1 MVVLGPLISDNS
13 IVVQDTA
20 NELCVACIGWTGAHR
35 FASDYCFTVANG
47 DIPTEGVM
55 CAQWLAARGITKVG

>member
-1 MVVLGPLISDNS
+1 MLAGSASGPTSNWY
-13 IVVQDTA
+13 A
-20 NELCVACIGWTGAHR
+20 WR

-55 CAQWLAARGITKVG
+55 CAQWLAGKGLVD